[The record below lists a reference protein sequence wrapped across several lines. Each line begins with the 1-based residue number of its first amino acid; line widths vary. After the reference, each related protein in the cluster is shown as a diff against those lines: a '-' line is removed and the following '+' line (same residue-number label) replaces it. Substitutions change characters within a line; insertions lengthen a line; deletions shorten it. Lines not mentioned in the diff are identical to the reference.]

1 MRAQVTWK
9 GWLPE
14 SDTISI
20 FDDDNREIAIHR
32 DQIPDLMKLLKA
44 IEKRE
49 FGKLGLE
56 VIKK

>member
-9 GWLPE
+9 GMRFE

-20 FDDDNREIAIHR
+20 FDDDGREIAIHR
-32 DQIPDLMKLLKA
+32 DQIPKLIELLKA

-56 VIKK
+56 VV